1 MEEKRLNLM
10 PWSARSPD
18 LNPIE
23 NLWSWMDYKLQKS
36 KPTNLVQLKTQ
47 MQELW
52 NTMPQELIRKLIDSM
67 PRRVLACLK
76 NKVGHIKY

>member
-10 PWSARSPD
+10 PWPARSPD

-23 NLWSWMDYKLQKS
+23 SLWSWMDCKLQKS
-36 KPTNLVQLKTQ
+36 KPTNLVQLKMQ

-52 NTMPQELIRKLIDSM
+52 NTVPQELIRKLIDSM
-67 PRRVLACLK
+67 PHSL
-76 NKVGHIKY
+76 GMP

>member
-1 MEEKRLNLM
+1 M
-10 PWSARSPD
+10 PWPACSPD

-23 NLWSWMDYKLQKS
+23 NLWSWMDCKLQKS

-52 NTMPQELIRKLIDSM
+52 NTVPQELIRKLIDSM
-67 PRRVLACLK
+67 PHRVLACLK
-76 NKVGHIKY
+76 SKGGHIKY

>member
-1 MEEKRLNLM
+1 MEKKRLNLM
-10 PWSARSPD
+10 PWPARSPD

-23 NLWSWMDYKLQKS
+23 NLWSWMDCTLQKS

-52 NTMPQELIRKLIDSM
+52 NTVPQELIRKLIDPM
-67 PRRVLACLK
+67 PRKVLACLK
-76 NKVGHIKY
+76 NKGGRIKY